1 MMNQSGFL
9 PITCNLLT
17 AREKSRV
24 RDEID
29 FGLVS
34 HWLKKWREI
43 FQPNTKRSNSTRA
56 ITFDSHLK
64 TALSFDFLKKKK
76 TTFYAR
82 SVGPF
87 VFVHSEEANPGGK
100 TSALKQFP

>member
-9 PITCNLLT
+9 PITCNLLK

-43 FQPNTKRSNSTRA
+43 FQPNTKLSNSTRA

-76 TTFYAR
+76 QTKKNNLLRAVSRTVCIR
-82 SVGPF
+82 PQRRG
-87 VFVHSEEANPGGK
+87 
-100 TSALKQFP
+100 